1 MRPGTLEVRDEVK
14 EHTPEKIEGVAK
26 TVRELLT
33 KMKDTSE
40 VIVDLAYAALM
51 FDSKEI
57 AEEVKKLEAEMDT
70 LRYEIRIRAMLAA
83 RTKNEAVQ
91 LSGLL
96 QIASAAASISHAAA
110 DMVKLLDLDIEK
122 RPFLSF
128 VLRDAEE
135 KIRLINLSERSDMV
149 NRTIDE
155 LGIECN
161 TGMRIIAIKRG
172 KRWIYDPED
181 HVRLKAGDVLIVRGT
196 EDGYEIL
203 NKYATGE
210 RKWPEDSN
218 EEYREEE

>member
-1 MRPGTLEVRDEVK
+1 MK
-14 EHTPEKIEGVAK
+14 EHSPEKIEGVSG

-57 AEEVKKLEAEMDT
+57 AEEVSKLEEEMDT
-70 LRYEIRIRAMLAA
+70 LRYEIRIRTMLAA
-83 RTKNEAVQ
+83 RTKRDAIQ

-96 QIASAAASISHAAA
+96 QIASAAATISHAAA
-110 DMVKLLDLDIEK
+110 DMVRLLDLDIEK

-128 VLRDAEE
+128 VLREAEE
-135 KIRLINLSERSDMV
+135 KIRMVNLLERSDMV
-149 NRTIDE
+149 NRTIED
-155 LGIECN
+155 LGVDYK

-181 HVRLKAGDVLIVRGT
+181 NVRLKAGDILIVRGT
-196 EDGYEIL
+196 EDGYEKL
-203 NKYATGE
+203 NKYASGE
-210 RKWPEDSN
+210 MPWPDDLQYEGG
-218 EEYREEE
+218 